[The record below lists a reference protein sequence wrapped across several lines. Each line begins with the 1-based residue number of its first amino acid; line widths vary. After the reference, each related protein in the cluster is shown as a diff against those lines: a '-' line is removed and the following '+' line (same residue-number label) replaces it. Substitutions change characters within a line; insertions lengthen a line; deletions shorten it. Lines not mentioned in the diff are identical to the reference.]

1 LLIFNAPGL
10 FPNWAKLDAVRN
22 ALRGDLD
29 KQFDAKGFRVIGWAD
44 AGAAKTMTVGFEL
57 QNPTDLRGKG
67 VFFTSGDPI
76 SPKIYSFI
84 GGITPKLLGIG
95 DILPGLSTGSITVM
109 TIPPLVVEQLQFA
122 PHITDVCTQ
131 TVSFYIG
138 GIVMSAQRLQSL
150 PQNVR
155 DALVQRGSEMT
166 ERLTKSIR
174 NLDAQSFARLKATK
188 KVYDW
193 TDDSRKAW
201 ADVFQK
207 VNQQLRGTLVSAA
220 VYDRVTQLAGQ

>member
-1 LLIFNAPGL
+1 
-10 FPNWAKLDAVRN
+10 
-22 ALRGDLD
+22 
-29 KQFDAKGFRVIGWAD
+29 
-44 AGAAKTMTVGFEL
+44 
-57 QNPTDLRGKG
+57 
-67 VFFTSGDPI
+67 
-76 SPKIYSFI
+76 
-84 GGITPKLLGIG
+84 
-95 DILPGLSTGSITVM
+95 
-109 TIPPLVVEQLQFA
+109 
-122 PHITDVCTQ
+122 
-131 TVSFYIG
+131 
-138 GIVMSAQRLQSL
+138 
-150 PQNVR
+150 
-155 DALVQRGSEMT
+155 MT